1 MTSPLIHLVDDEE
14 AIRDAMGSLLRA
26 VGYRTSLHPDADS
39 LLNQVSD
46 AEPGCIV
53 LDIRLLGRS
62 GLKLAEQLI
71 ARQIRLPV
79 VFMSGHADV
88 PATIQALRLGALDL
102 LQKPVAEH
110 ILLDAIERALSRDAT
125 SKKTAAELA
134 QCRQR
139 LIRLTPREREVLQGI
154 AHGMTNRALAHAW
167 GVGVRTVEAQRASL
181 FDKLEVRHVLE
192 LSRYLNPACADAQ
205 TQQPSA

>member
-26 VGYRTSLHPDADS
+26 VGYRVHLHPDADS
-39 LLNQVSD
+39 LLSQVCD
-46 AEPGCIV
+46 AEHACIL

-62 GLKLAEQLI
+62 GLKLAEQLN
-71 ARQIRLPV
+71 ARQIHLPV

-88 PATIQALRLGALDL
+88 PATIQAFKLGAVDL

-110 ILLDAIERALSRDAT
+110 TLLDAIERALTRDAA
-125 SKKTAAELA
+125 SKTTASELA
-134 QCRQR
+134 RHHQR
-139 LIRLTPREREVLQGI
+139 LSRLTPRERDVLQGI
-154 AHGMTNRALAHAW
+154 AQGMTNRALAEAW
-167 GVGVRTVEAQRASL
+167 GVSVRTVEAQRASL

-192 LSRYLNPACADAQ
+192 LARYLPPA
-205 TQQPSA
+205 